1 MPDLCTSIQQASK
14 GHMDVD
20 QVCAIKAPLHI
31 SEAARPCSPP
41 GCTSHPR
48 SKQDDQGRS
57 MPCVSPEQWFHDTL
71 EIILMVC
78 ANWQCWSGVR
88 ISAWMVYS
96 QGSADSPLLCSKN
109 QWDPPQ
115 MAQRKEEN
123 RKRKGDLSFRSWA
136 LQRPTPDPNSNSS
149 MAIHL
154 LILSPWNPSTATAQ
168 WSDSSCNSSS
178 DSQYFPR

>member
-57 MPCVSPEQWFHDTL
+57 MPCVSPEQGFHDTL

-88 ISAWMVYS
+88 ISAWMVLWP
-96 QGSADSPLLCSKN
+96 GVCRLPFA
-109 QWDPPQ
+109 
-115 MAQRKEEN
+115 M
-123 RKRKGDLSFRSWA
+123 
-136 LQRPTPDPNSNSS
+136 LQKSVR
-149 MAIHL
+149 
-154 LILSPWNPSTATAQ
+154 
-168 WSDSSCNSSS
+168 SSS
-178 DSQYFPR
+178 DGPGEGREQEEKGRFIF